1 MYYKMKAKKV
11 KIDLRPKIKIQVD
24 SRTMI
29 TVRSMDAFKA
39 WKERYPD
46 AMIIE

>member
-1 MYYKMKAKKV
+1 MYYNMRAKKV
-11 KIDLRPKIKIQVD
+11 KIDLRPKIKIQID

-39 WKERYPD
+39 WKERYPE
-46 AMIIE
+46 ALIVE